1 MKDLTPAFD
10 PSFLNLSFDWK
21 GMKTLGVVVSA
32 RMEGGTFNSDDI
44 SIRYYISSA
53 ELTAE
58 KLAKATREH
67 WFIEN
72 KLHWKIDV
80 AMNEDDCRIRRGNA
94 PEMLTVYRHI
104 AVNLLN
110 NTTTFKAGLKRKQRK
125 AAMSTYYLSQ
135 VLAGCGA
142 S

>member
-1 MKDLTPAFD
+1 MEA
-10 PSFLNLSFDWK
+10 
-21 GMKTLGVVVSA
+21 LGIVVSA
-32 RMEGGTFNSDDI
+32 RMEGDTFNVDDI

-58 KLAKATREH
+58 KLAEDSREH

-72 KLHWKIDV
+72 KLYWKLDV
-80 AMNEDDCRIRRGNA
+80 AMNEDGCRIRRGNA

-110 NTTTFKAGLKRKQRK
+110 NTTTFKAGLKRK
-125 AAMSTYYLSQ
+125 
-135 VLAGCGA
+135 
-142 S
+142 